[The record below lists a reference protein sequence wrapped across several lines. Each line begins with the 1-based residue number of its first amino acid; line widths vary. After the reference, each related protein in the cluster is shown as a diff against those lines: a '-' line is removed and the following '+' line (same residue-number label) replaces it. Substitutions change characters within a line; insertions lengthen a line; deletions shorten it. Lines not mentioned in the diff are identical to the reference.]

1 MIVDRGFIMV
11 EAQPEF
17 FNWVQANS
25 EESLIGI
32 EDSEP
37 SVYLITDDFLDD
49 ELVIKQYFQEM
60 FLYEL
65 EISGIDE
72 SFWPEIK
79 LENFNQFFKTKVGV
93 SVFDI
98 KKK

>member
-1 MIVDRGFIMV
+1 MIVDRGFIIV

-17 FNWVQANS
+17 IQWVQANS

-72 SFWPEIK
+72 SLWPEIK
-79 LENFNQFFKTKVGV
+79 LENFKRFFKTKVGV